1 MGSDIK
7 WLLLG
12 YFVNLQWFCKL
23 TDIWWTLS
31 VCACDCMS
39 VCINEK
45 AHQISSDFPKSGD
58 DQLCDFLMESKL
70 PCVQIEKLN
79 NYKQI
84 SIYLY
89 LATMTLIE
97 GFGEFLWTAFKVWWR
112 QLPRTMVLFPPG
124 GSRLYW
130 KFILPLKIKF
140 HLLSNFTFVPLAI

>member
-1 MGSDIK
+1 
-7 WLLLG
+7 
-12 YFVNLQWFCKL
+12 
-23 TDIWWTLS
+23 
-31 VCACDCMS
+31 MS

-97 GFGEFLWTAFKVWWR
+97 DLESFYELLLKYDEDSYPEQWFFYLQEAAASTESLSFL
-112 QLPRTMVLFPPG
+112 
-124 GSRLYW
+124 
-130 KFILPLKIKF
+130 
-140 HLLSNFTFVPLAI
+140 